1 MNKNEK
7 FVVTIN
13 REVGSGGRTV
23 GCKLAEKLGVAF
35 YDKAVIKALQEKFNL
50 SVEEIER
57 RKGGDQGWWSEIK
70 RMVNLGPNGI
80 NAARYFAPSEDD
92 DNELLTTDEMFKVE
106 KDILQNIAKEE
117 SCVIAGRSAFFVL
130 KDHPN
135 HLNILIQASLPFRVE
150 RMMRKQGLSRKAAEK
165 TIEKVDKMREN
176 YVKEYSGTSRYDT
189 RNYNLVISADGNTE
203 DEIVDLILQYINN
216 TSK

>member
-1 MNKNEK
+1 
-7 FVVTIN
+7 
-13 REVGSGGRTV
+13 
-23 GCKLAEKLGVAF
+23 
-35 YDKAVIKALQEKFNL
+35 
-50 SVEEIER
+50 
-57 RKGGDQGWWSEIK
+57 
-70 RMVNLGPNGI
+70 MVNLGPNGI
-80 NAARYFAPSEDD
+80 NAARYFVPSEDD
-92 DNELLTTDEMFKVE
+92 DAEPLTTDEMFKVE

-165 TIEKVDKMREN
+165 AIEKVDKMREN

-203 DEIVDLILQYINN
+203 DEIVELILQYINN